1 MRGGAAER
9 RRIALERRG
18 ETRRDFMPKQIPA
31 VPSVGIAF
39 ILDPPE
45 AAGLRAGSK
54 RFARERDQGSQEGG
68 HAAPNRR
75 HGGQPTW
82 AGTAQQLQQH
92 GFGLIVGVMC
102 EGNHLDVAC
111 HEALVSFGPRQ
122 RFEALPGL
130 ALEVQ
135 PMHRQR
141 HRARRALLGA
151 EACPSVGVGRQ
162 SVVNVD
168 RRELERMV
176 ERYVHQRVEKHHRID
191 APRERN
197 RNPRIGSNVGVQ
209 RIFDGRDYVDNGVV
223 NRR

>member
-1 MRGGAAER
+1 
-9 RRIALERRG
+9 
-18 ETRRDFMPKQIPA
+18 MPG
-31 VPSVGIAF
+31 VGIAF
-39 ILDPPE
+39 VLDPPE
-45 AAGLRAGSK
+45 AAGRRAGSK
-54 RFARERDQGSQEGG
+54 RFAREREQGSQKGG
-68 HAAPNRR
+68 RAAPNRR

-191 APRERN
+191 APGERN

-223 NRR
+223 SRR